1 MKIAFK
7 NEDIIKMFLDK
18 QKLRECIFCKPSL
31 EEILK
36 EVFPIGGKLFQL
48 KHRISGKNK
57 EPWKE
62 YMSISNM
69 CVCVCVCVCIQIN
82 NDSLK

>member
-1 MKIAFK
+1 
-7 NEDIIKMFLDK
+7 MFLDK
-18 QKLRECIFCKPSL
+18 QKLRECISSKPSL

-57 EPWKE
+57 ETWKE
-62 YMSISNM
+62 YMSISNKYIY
-69 CVCVCVCVCIQIN
+69 VCVCVYTNKQ
-82 NDSLK
+82 